1 MKNTKKINVLCPSAL
16 CLVALVTA
24 AAAAPQAVD
33 EPVQMTE
40 LAQQIDIMRLVLAKS
55 INRGFTELIAQRR
68 PPEDRAAAQEA
79 AVLAQRAGDY
89 VAALGAFAR
98 AGHQKTQFTSHTRGF
113 YAEGIGVVFSSEVQ
127 TPVSE
132 VEGEAAAKAAREPDE
147 WSAAADEVRG
157 GAGGSGRASR
167 YWDAVTTAQSADS
180 DDLVLW
186 AIDPEF
192 VEAAIG
198 SVLTMLGKHGL
209 KIEALPGDESIV
221 VGLKLEPHG
230 PSSSYSVGVSGVAAA
245 ELAYLLANQLQH
257 SGARRAAPK
266 HLVIQISKRS
276 LERFGAGDEV
286 DVAALRREARI
297 TMYGGEAGAGQRG
310 STGGVR

>member
-24 AAAAPQAVD
+24 APAAPQAVD
-33 EPVQMTE
+33 EPVQMTA

-79 AVLAQRAGDY
+79 AVLAQRIGDY
-89 VAALGAFAR
+89 TAALRVLGR
-98 AGHQKTQFTSHTRGF
+98 AGHQKARFTSHTRGF

-132 VEGEAAAKAAREPDE
+132 VEGEAVAREAREPDE
-147 WSAAADEVRG
+147 WSEATDEVRG
-157 GAGGSGRASR
+157 RAGGAIGRATI
-167 YWDAVTTAQSADS
+167 YWDAVTTDTE
-180 DDLVLW
+180 DPVLW

-192 VEAAIG
+192 VEAAIS
-198 SVLTMLGKHGL
+198 SVLTMLAKHGL
-209 KIEALPGDESIV
+209 KIEALPGDEGIV
-221 VGLKLEPHG
+221 VGLRLEPDV
-230 PSSSYSVGVSGVAAA
+230 PVTSYSVGTGEPVGH
-245 ELAYLLANQLQH
+245 LAYILANRVQH
-257 SGARRAAPK
+257 DGARRAAPM

-276 LERFGAGDEV
+276 LERFGAEDMV

-297 TMYGGEAGAGQRG
+297 TMYGGEPVSGHRG
-310 STGGVR
+310 SSGGVR

>member
-1 MKNTKKINVLCPSAL
+1 MKHTKKMTTLCLSAL
-16 CLVALVTA
+16 GLAALA
-24 AAAAPQAVD
+24 FAAPAPQQAD
-33 EPVQMTE
+33 TEPVQMTA

-55 INRGFTELIAQRR
+55 INRGFTELIAERR

-79 AVLAQRAGDY
+79 AVIAQRAGEY
-89 VAALGAFAR
+89 VAALQAFGR
-98 AGHQKTQFTSHTRGF
+98 VGRQKTQFTSHTRGF
-113 YAEGIGVVFSSEVQ
+113 YAQGIGVVFSSEVQ

-147 WSAAADEVRG
+147 WSAAADAVRGG

-167 YWDAVTTAQSADS
+167 YWDAVTTAQSAEG

-192 VEAAIG
+192 VEAAIS
-198 SVLTMLGKHGL
+198 SVLTMVGKHGL

-221 VGLKLEPHG
+221 VGLKLEPHR
-230 PSSSYSVGVSGVAAA
+230 PSSSYVVGGSEEPAA
-245 ELAYLLANQLQH
+245 ELAYLWANRLQH

-276 LERFGAGDEV
+276 LERLGAGDEV

-297 TMYGGEAGAGQRG
+297 TMYGGDPGAGHRG
-310 STGGVR
+310 ATGAR

>member
-1 MKNTKKINVLCPSAL
+1 MKHTKKMTAL
-16 CLVALVTA
+16 CLSALGLA
-24 AAAAPQAVD
+24 ALAFAAPAPQQADD
-33 EPVQMTE
+33 EPMQMTE
-40 LAQQIDIMRLVLAKS
+40 LAQQIDIMRLVLANS
-55 INRGFTELIAQRR
+55 INRGFTELIAERR
-68 PPEDRAAAQEA
+68 PPEDRAEAQEA

-89 VAALGAFAR
+89 VAALQALR
-98 AGHQKTQFTSHTRGF
+98 VGHQKTQFTSHTRGF
-113 YAEGIGVVFSSEVQ
+113 YAEGLGVVFSSEVQ

-167 YWDAVTTAQSADS
+167 YWDAVTTTESADS

-198 SVLTMLGKHGL
+198 SVLTMVGRHGL

-230 PSSSYSVGVSGVAAA
+230 PSSSYSVGTSGVAAA

-257 SGARRAAPK
+257 TGARRAAPT
-266 HLVIQISKRS
+266 HLVIQISQRS
-276 LERFGAGDEV
+276 LERLGAGDEV
-286 DVAALRREARI
+286 DVAALRRQARI
-297 TMYGGEAGAGQRG
+297 TMYGGEPVSGHRG
-310 STGGVR
+310 SSGTR

>member
-24 AAAAPQAVD
+24 APAAPQAVD
-33 EPVQMTE
+33 EPVQMTA

-68 PPEDRAAAQEA
+68 PPEDPVAAQEA
-79 AVLAQRAGDY
+79 EVLAQRIGDY
-89 VAALGAFAR
+89 TAALRILGR
-98 AGHQKTQFTSHTRGF
+98 AGHQKARFTSHTRGF

-132 VEGEAAAKAAREPDE
+132 VEGEAVAREAREPDE
-147 WSAAADEVRG
+147 WSEATDEVRG
-157 GAGGSGRASR
+157 RAGVVFEQATVYG
-167 YWDAVTTAQSADS
+167 VTTGRITDTE
-180 DDLVLW
+180 DLVLW

-192 VEAAIG
+192 VEAAIS
-198 SVLTMLGKHGL
+198 SVLTMLAKHGL
-209 KIEALPGDESIV
+209 KIEALPGDEGIV
-221 VGLKLEPHG
+221 VGLRLEPDV
-230 PSSSYSVGVSGVAAA
+230 PLTSYSVGTGGEYVGR
-245 ELAYLLANQLQH
+245 LAYILANPLQH
-257 SGARRAAPK
+257 DGARRAAPM

-276 LERFGAGDEV
+276 LERFGAEDKV

-297 TMYGGEAGAGQRG
+297 TMYGGEPVSGHRG
-310 STGGVR
+310 SSGGVR

>member
-1 MKNTKKINVLCPSAL
+1 MKHTKKMTAL
-16 CLVALVTA
+16 CLSALGLA
-24 AAAAPQAVD
+24 ALAFAAPAPQQADD
-33 EPVQMTE
+33 EPVQMIE

-55 INRGFTELIAQRR
+55 INRGFAELIAQRR

-98 AGHQKTQFTSHTRGF
+98 VGHQKTQFTSHTRGF

-132 VEGEAAAKAAREPDE
+132 VEGEAATKAAREPDE

-221 VGLKLEPHG
+221 VGLRLEPDV
-230 PSSSYSVGVSGVAAA
+230 PLTSYSVGTGEQVGH
-245 ELAYLLANQLQH
+245 LAYILANRVQH
-257 SGARRAAPK
+257 DGARRAAPK

-276 LERFGAGDEV
+276 LERFGAEDEV

-297 TMYGGEAGAGQRG
+297 TMYGGEPVSGHRG
-310 STGGVR
+310 SSGGVR

>member
-1 MKNTKKINVLCPSAL
+1 MKHTKKMTAL
-16 CLVALVTA
+16 CLSALGLA
-24 AAAAPQAVD
+24 ALAFAAPAPQQADD
-33 EPVQMTE
+33 EPVQMTA
-40 LAQQIDIMRLVLAKS
+40 LAQQIDIMRLVLARS

-89 VAALGAFAR
+89 AAALGAFAR

-167 YWDAVTTAQSADS
+167 YWDAVTTTESADS

-209 KIEALPGDESIV
+209 KIEALPGDERIV

-230 PSSSYSVGVSGVAAA
+230 PSSSYSVGTSGVAAA

-257 SGARRAAPK
+257 TGARRAAPK
-266 HLVIQISKRS
+266 HLIIQISKRS
-276 LERFGAGDEV
+276 LERLGAGDEV

-297 TMYGGEAGAGQRG
+297 TMYGGDPGAGHRG
-310 STGGVR
+310 ATRTR

>member
-1 MKNTKKINVLCPSAL
+1 MKHTKKINVLCPSAL

-24 AAAAPQAVD
+24 APAAPQAVD
-33 EPVQMTE
+33 EPVQMTA

-79 AVLAQRAGDY
+79 AVLAQRIGDY
-89 VAALGAFAR
+89 TTALRILGR
-98 AGHQKTQFTSHTRGF
+98 AGHQKARFTSHTRGF

-132 VEGEAAAKAAREPDE
+132 LEGEAAAKEAREPDE
-147 WSAAADEVRG
+147 WSEATDEVRG
-157 GAGGSGRASR
+157 RAGVVFGQATVYG
-167 YWDAVTTAQSADS
+167 VTTGRITDTE
-180 DDLVLW
+180 DLVLW

-192 VEAAIG
+192 VEAAIS
-198 SVLTMLGKHGL
+198 SVLTMLAKHGL
-209 KIEALPGDESIV
+209 KIEALPGDEGIV
-221 VGLKLEPHG
+221 VGLRLEPDV
-230 PSSSYSVGVSGVAAA
+230 PLTSYSVGTGGEYVGR
-245 ELAYLLANQLQH
+245 LAYILANRVQH
-257 SGARRAAPK
+257 DGARRAAPM

-276 LERFGAGDEV
+276 LERFGAEDKV

-297 TMYGGEAGAGQRG
+297 TMYGGEPVSGHRG
-310 STGGVR
+310 SSGGVR

>member
-1 MKNTKKINVLCPSAL
+1 MKNTKKMTAL
-16 CLVALVTA
+16 CLSARGLAALA
-24 AAAAPQAVD
+24 FAAPAPQPADD
-33 EPVQMTE
+33 EPMQMTA

-98 AGHQKTQFTSHTRGF
+98 AGHQKTRFTSHTRGF

-147 WSAAADEVRG
+147 WSEATDEVRG
-157 GAGGSGRASR
+157 RAGGVFGRATVYGVIAGR
-167 YWDAVTTAQSADS
+167 ITDTE
-180 DDLVLW
+180 DLVLW

-192 VEAAIG
+192 VEAAIS
-198 SVLTMLGKHGL
+198 SVLTMLAKHGL
-209 KIEALPGDESIV
+209 KIEALPGDEGIV
-221 VGLKLEPHG
+221 VGLRLEPDV
-230 PSSSYSVGVSGVAAA
+230 PLTSYSVGTGGEYVGH
-245 ELAYLLANQLQH
+245 LAYILANRVQH
-257 SGARRAAPK
+257 DGARRAAPM

-276 LERFGAGDEV
+276 LERFGAEDEV

-297 TMYGGEAGAGQRG
+297 TMYGGDPGAGHRG